1 MYRGMG
7 VSVGLSVSAVRECAH
22 YCYVQIDN
30 FRPFKKGTTVSLDE
44 FVLINSALS
53 CLIAS

>member
-1 MYRGMG
+1 MG

-30 FRPFKKGTTVSLDE
+30 FRPFKKGTTVSLDD